1 MVLKSIKSAREKRK
15 VRYHSRCHLPLL
27 CPFPLSPFCTHQVV
41 NSTAHAL
48 SSLAVE
54 ASIHLPSGHC
64 LWHATLSS
72 SPSSSSSSSS
82 ASPASTYSLTCPP
95 FSCTETQL
103 QVRATQV
110 QCICTGL
117 SSLSNT
123 SHTIFPTLLI
133 HHSHAIYHAPPQCP
147 NPIPMPQPHPPP
159 PSPTPMPHPHA
170 PPPCVFPPRPSLQT
184 PSHQVHLPR
193 LPISPP
199 SPPPTVFLLLRL
211 LHCPHPSHPSAPLPS
226 SAYHSRSSPHLPP
239 SASPSPGWCEAS
251 TVSRNVYWLTA
262 LPLDAPSTTLSSV
275 ASPPAAPLKPSAPSA
290 PSEPSEPSAAPL
302 ASTAPPAPSEPSVSA
317 APSAPSAH
325 MSNGSTST
333 LLCPTSLSS
342 PSPLTIPCTPS
353 DPPFPSAP
361 SPPSAPSISSPSYAY
376 LGDFRAL
383 GEAFRHHNLHLSLSL
398 LRVSSAPPP
407 GEAGTHL
414 PS

>member
-1 MVLKSIKSAREKRK
+1 MPGLYPAPV
-15 VRYHSRCHLPLL
+15 PL
-27 CPFPLSPFCTHQVV
+27 
-41 NSTAHAL
+41 
-48 SSLAVE
+48 
-54 ASIHLPSGHC
+54 
-64 LWHATLSS
+64 
-72 SPSSSSSSSS
+72 
-82 ASPASTYSLTCPP
+82 
-95 FSCTETQL
+95 
-103 QVRATQV
+103 
-110 QCICTGL
+110 CICTGL

-123 SHTIFPTLLI
+123 SLTIFPTLLI
-133 HHSHAIYHAPPQCP
+133 HLSHAIYHAPPQCP

-159 PSPTPMPHPHA
+159 PSTTPMPHPHA

-199 SPPPTVFLLLRL
+199 SPPPTVFLL
-211 LHCPHPSHPSAPLPS
+211 HCPHPSHPSAPLPS

-239 SASPSPGWCEAS
+239 SASPSPGC
-251 TVSRNVYWLTA
+251 
-262 LPLDAPSTTLSSV
+262 PS
-275 ASPPAAPLKPSAPSA
+275 
-290 PSEPSEPSAAPL
+290 
-302 ASTAPPAPSEPSVSA
+302 
-317 APSAPSAH
+317 
-325 MSNGSTST
+325 
-333 LLCPTSLSS
+333 
-342 PSPLTIPCTPS
+342 TPS

-414 PS
+414 PSSESHGERCIWWRAYLLVSNPVQGGALGGRHSAGCPGGGGSAVGRTGTLNDPAAGVNEDVSAGGVAFFVSFNVRRRVDGKRVLPAVYSENYLSLLPGEEVTVQVEFAHEPCSGCVEGISSSGSSCSSDTCHKEVIVEVSGWNVCTSSCDVPLLKP